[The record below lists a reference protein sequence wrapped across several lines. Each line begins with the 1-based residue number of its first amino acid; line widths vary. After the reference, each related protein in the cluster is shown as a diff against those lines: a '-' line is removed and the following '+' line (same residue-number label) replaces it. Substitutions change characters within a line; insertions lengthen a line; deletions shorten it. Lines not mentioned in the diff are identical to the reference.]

1 MGSSLILISLIVVIL
16 EDLLADNLDKPSPHR
31 PNKSRK
37 DLNDL
42 NINKS
47 QLLLMSDENARIP
60 SVGKSKTSRL

>member
-1 MGSSLILISLIVVIL
+1 MILISLIVVIL
-16 EDLLADNLDKPSPHR
+16 EDLLADNVDKPSPQR
-31 PNKSRK
+31 PNKSHK

-42 NINKS
+42 NINRS